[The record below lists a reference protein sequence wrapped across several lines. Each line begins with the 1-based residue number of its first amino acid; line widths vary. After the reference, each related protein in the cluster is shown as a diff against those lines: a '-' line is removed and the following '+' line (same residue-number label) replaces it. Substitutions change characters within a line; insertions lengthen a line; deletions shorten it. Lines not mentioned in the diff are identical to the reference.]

1 MQPLL
6 LQPDQTKLP
15 PGLTARVTD
24 LGRRIDELAIQQESI
39 AELIGIGEQTATR
52 LSVFHGYI
60 AVFVIAFVVT
70 ILATP
75 LVRWLALSNGIVDH
89 PSDIRKMHRK
99 PVAYLGGVAI
109 FLGLMGGLLFAVL
122 ASVVP
127 GLLTFHPTEAFSDI
141 EFHIVPPSILMGMF
155 VIMLVGL
162 LDDVV
167 GIEPWTKIGGQLIAA
182 AALAYDKVGRDV
194 AAGLLIPIAE
204 KFGIEQA
211 IVGGVKTIGFSI
223 PIAGGEIPVD
233 IIYWTGTAIIAIF
246 ILGACNASNLLD
258 GLDGLLTGVTAI
270 AAFGLLIVALS
281 LAVLDDGP
289 RDAQRII
296 LCMALLGACL
306 GFLPHNFNP
315 ATIFLGDCGSLLLG
329 FCTIVIILTLG
340 DTGKT
345 HLVLAGLIIYA
356 VPIIDTVLSI
366 VRRKMAGKS
375 ISQADDGHLHH
386 MLKRAMGVKGAVFTL
401 YGIGA
406 GFAALG
412 LATGLFRARVT
423 YAIVLIFAAYIGV
436 AATKAARRTQ
446 LGLAHPD
453 QDPAPTHDSEPIS
466 DQPKPAA
473 DQSSREKA

>member
-1 MQPLL
+1 MLSML
-6 LQPDQTKLP
+6 LQPDDMKLP
-15 PGLTARVTD
+15 PGLTAQVTE
-24 LGRRIDELAIQQESI
+24 LGQRIDELAVQQESI
-39 AELIGIGEQTATR
+39 AELVGVGEQAATR

-75 LVRWLALSNGIVDH
+75 VVRWLALTNGIVDH
-89 PSDIRKMHRK
+89 PSDERKMHRR
-99 PVAYLGGVAI
+99 PVAYLGGVAV
-109 FLGLMGGLLFAVL
+109 FLGLMGGLLFAVV

-127 GLLTFHPTEAFSDI
+127 DLLTFHPTKHYVGPES
-141 EFHIVPPSILMGMF
+141 HIVPPSILLGMF

-167 GIEPWTKIGGQLIAA
+167 GIEPWTKIGGQLVAA
-182 AALAYDKVGRDV
+182 AALAYDNVGSKV
-194 AAGLLIPIAE
+194 AAGVLIPVAE
-204 KFGIEQA
+204 RLGIYIEP
-211 IVGGVKTIGFSI
+211 GETLGFSI
-223 PIAGGEIPVD
+223 PIAGTEIPVD

-246 ILGACNASNLLD
+246 VLGACNASNLID
-258 GLDGLLTGVTAI
+258 GLDGLLTGVTVI
-270 AAFGLLIVALS
+270 ATFGLLLVALS
-281 LAVLDDGP
+281 MAVLDDGE
-289 RDAQRII
+289 RDSQRII
-296 LCMALLGACL
+296 MCMALLGACL

-366 VRRKMAGKS
+366 VRRKLAGKS
-375 ISQADDGHLHH
+375 ISEADDGHLHH
-386 MLKRAMGVKGAVFTL
+386 ILKRSLGVKGAVFTL

-412 LATGLFRARVT
+412 LATSLFRARVT

-436 AATKAARRTQ
+436 AATKAARARQ
-446 LGLAHPD
+446 LGLAHAEDDTPEPASPQPLATSAQPAPD
-453 QDPAPTHDSEPIS
+453 QP
-466 DQPKPAA
+466 
-473 DQSSREKA
+473 SRDRA